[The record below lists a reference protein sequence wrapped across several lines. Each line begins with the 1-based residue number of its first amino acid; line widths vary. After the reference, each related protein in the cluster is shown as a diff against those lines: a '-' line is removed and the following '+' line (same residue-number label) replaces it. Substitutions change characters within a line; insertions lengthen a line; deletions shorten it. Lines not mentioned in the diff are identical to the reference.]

1 MENNYNK
8 WNILKKKINNRK
20 RDLQFSEG
28 EIWWSYFGLN
38 VGEEAYGKGGNF
50 RRPVLIL
57 KKISKNSCIV
67 LPTTTKTKEGERFY
81 KFTTKNIERRAMLYQ
96 IKYISANRLDIKESE
111 IDLDNLFKLKISLA
125 RLLKISSWSP
135 DSHNCKGLD
144 HRVTPDMPLSYQ
156 ISKPCQICYNYRYMQ
171 QHTSLYRKYRP
182 SNFNEVLGQD
192 HIVSILKK
200 AIENKNPN
208 HAYIFTGSRGI
219 GKTSIARIFAHDLGV
234 QDVDIIEIDA
244 ASYTGVD
251 NIRELIENASILPMQ
266 SPYKVYILDEVH
278 MLSKQA
284 FNAFLKGLE
293 EPPKHVIYILATTEL
308 NKILDTI
315 ISRCEVHNFKK
326 PTIEILTQ
334 VIKDVVK
341 KEGLSIDN
349 ESAKLIALSGDE
361 SFRDTLSVLQK
372 VISSVDGKKIE
383 GVENI
388 LNIPSNK
395 IIENIVDKI
404 VAGESVYEDIDKL
417 KTTNTDGKIVYDL
430 FVDEL
435 RMRLRSGKDKEKVIT
450 LLSKAIENYR
460 HIRFVD
466 AFVVLE
472 VVCAI

>member
-1 MENNYNK
+1 
-8 WNILKKKINNRK
+8 
-20 RDLQFSEG
+20 
-28 EIWWSYFGLN
+28 
-38 VGEEAYGKGGNF
+38 
-50 RRPVLIL
+50 
-57 KKISKNSCIV
+57 
-67 LPTTTKTKEGERFY
+67 
-81 KFTTKNIERRAMLYQ
+81 
-96 IKYISANRLDIKESE
+96 
-111 IDLDNLFKLKISLA
+111 
-125 RLLKISSWSP
+125 
-135 DSHNCKGLD
+135 
-144 HRVTPDMPLSYQ
+144 
-156 ISKPCQICYNYRYMQ
+156 MQ

-251 NIRELIENASILPMQ
+251 NIRELIENASVLPMQ

-278 MLSKQA
+278 MLSKAA

-341 KEGLSIDN
+341 KEGLSIDD

-372 VISSVDGKKIE
+372 VISSISGKKIE

-417 KTTNTDGKIVYDL
+417 KFTNTDGKIVYDL
-430 FVDEL
+430 FIDEL
-435 RMRLRSGKDKEKVIT
+435 RIRLRSGKDKEKVIT
-450 LLSKAIENYR
+450 LLTKAIENYR

-472 VVCAI
+472 VVCG

>member
-1 MENNYNK
+1 MTE
-8 WNILKKKINNRK
+8 
-20 RDLQFSEG
+20 
-28 EIWWSYFGLN
+28 
-38 VGEEAYGKGGNF
+38 
-50 RRPVLIL
+50 
-57 KKISKNSCIV
+57 
-67 LPTTTKTKEGERFY
+67 
-81 KFTTKNIERRAMLYQ
+81 
-96 IKYISANRLDIKESE
+96 
-111 IDLDNLFKLKISLA
+111 
-125 RLLKISSWSP
+125 
-135 DSHNCKGLD
+135 
-144 HRVTPDMPLSYQ
+144 
-156 ISKPCQICYNYRYMQ
+156 
-171 QHTSLYRKYRP
+171 HTSLYRKYRP
-182 SNFNEVLGQD
+182 SNFDEVSGQD

-219 GKTSIARIFAHDLGV
+219 GKTSIARIFARDLGV

-315 ISRCEVHNFKK
+315 ISRCEVHHFKK
-326 PTIEILTQ
+326 PSIEILTQ
-334 VIKDVVK
+334 VIKDIVK
-341 KEGLSIDN
+341 KEGYNIDD
-349 ESAKLIALSGDE
+349 ESAKMIALSGDE

-372 VISSVDGKKIE
+372 VMSTVNGKKIE
-383 GVENI
+383 GVESI
-388 LNIPSNK
+388 LNIPSIDILEG
-395 IIENIVDKI
+395 IIDKL
-404 VAGESVYEDIDKL
+404 VKGEIVYEDIDKL
-417 KTTNTDGKIVYDL
+417 KLTNADGKIVYDL
-430 FVDEL
+430 FVDAL
-435 RMRLRSGKDKEKVIT
+435 RMRLRGGTDKEKVVT

-472 VVCAI
+472 VVCG